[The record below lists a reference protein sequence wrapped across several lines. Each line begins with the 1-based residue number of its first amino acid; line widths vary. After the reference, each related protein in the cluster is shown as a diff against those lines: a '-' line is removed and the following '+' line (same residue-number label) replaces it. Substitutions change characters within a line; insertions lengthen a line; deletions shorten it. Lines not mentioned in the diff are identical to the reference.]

1 MIFKSSES
9 QKINISKIN
18 FLLFYGNNE
27 GAKEETINKIFKDEN
42 FENINKY
49 EEKEILENPKDFFDG
64 ILSKSLFEKEKV
76 IVIKRVTEKLYKII
90 EEVDNKKIDDIKFF
104 LNAGSLEK
112 KSKLRNLFEKNKNY
126 VCITFY
132 PDNEQTLSK
141 IASIFFKEKQI
152 LISSENINLIVNK
165 CGGDRENLNNEL
177 TKIEYFCKNK
187 KKISTSDII
196 RLINLSKNFSIS
208 DLVENCLAQNKK
220 KIVNILNENNFAY
233 EDCILI
239 TRALLYKSKRI
250 LVLSNTFKINKN
262 IELTISS
269 ARPPIF
275 WKEKEIT
282 KQQILKWPPEKIRG
296 LIYKLNKLELDI
308 KKNLYN
314 SINLVSDF
322 ILDQASVSN

>member
-126 VCITFY
+126 VCIPFY

>member
-1 MIFKSSES
+1 MILKSFES
-9 QKINISKIN
+9 GKINISKTN

-27 GAKEETINKIFKDEN
+27 GAKEEVINNIFKKEN

-64 ILSKSLFEKEKV
+64 ILSKSLFEKEKI

-126 VCITFY
+126 VCIPFY

-177 TKIEYFCKNK
+177 KKNEFFFKKK
-187 KKISTSDII
+187 KKISTDDII
-196 RLINLSKNFSIS
+196 NLINLSQNFSIS

-239 TRALLYKSKRI
+239 TRALLYKSKKI
-250 LVLSNTFKINKN
+250 LVLSNTFKINRN

-282 KQQILKWPPEKIRG
+282 KQQILKWPPEKIRE

-322 ILDQASVSN
+322 ILDQASASN